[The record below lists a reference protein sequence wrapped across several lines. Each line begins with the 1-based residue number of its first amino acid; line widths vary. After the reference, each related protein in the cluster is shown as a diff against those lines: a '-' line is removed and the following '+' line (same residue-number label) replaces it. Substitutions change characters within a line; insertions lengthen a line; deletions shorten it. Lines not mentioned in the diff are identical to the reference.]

1 MNDSPSIP
9 SPVILISGA
18 SSGIGAAT
26 ARLFA
31 SQGYRVALAARRIER
46 LEELA
51 TEIRQGGG
59 QALPI
64 QTDVSRLEDIQA
76 LVKHAL
82 ENFGQ
87 IDLLFNNAG
96 FGRLDWLENL
106 DPRSDVQALLQ
117 VNLLGQMWMTQAVLP
132 HMIARRQGHIIN
144 MASVAG
150 LVAAPTYSLYAASKF
165 GLHGFSQA
173 LRREVSVYGI
183 HVSAIYPG
191 GVDTEFSQHAR
202 IHRKTGT
209 TTPAWL
215 RLSAEDVARS
225 VFDLARRPRRM
236 LVIPRL
242 MLLAVWAN
250 ALFPGAVDWVIER
263 RFVSRERNSPQG

>member
-1 MNDSPSIP
+1 MSP

-31 SQGYRVALAARRIER
+31 SQGYRVVLAARRLER

-51 TEIRQGGG
+51 AEIRQTGG
-59 QALPI
+59 QALPVR
-64 QTDVSRLEDIQA
+64 TDVGRLEDIQA
-76 LVKHAL
+76 LVRAAL
-82 ENFGQ
+82 DNYAQ

-106 DPRSDVQALLQ
+106 DPQSDIQALLQ
-117 VNLLGQMWMTQAVLP
+117 VNLLGQIWMTQAVLP

-144 MASVAG
+144 MASIAG
-150 LVAAPTYSLYAASKF
+150 LIATPTYSLYAASKF
-165 GLHGFSQA
+165 GLRGFSQA

-191 GVDTEFSQHAR
+191 SVDTEFSQHAR
-202 IHRKTGT
+202 IRRKTGVH
-209 TTPAWL
+209 TPAWL

-225 VFDLARRPRRM
+225 VLSLALRPRRT
-236 LVIPRL
+236 LVVPRL

-250 ALFPGAVDWVIER
+250 VLFPGVVDWVIKR
-263 RFVSRERNSPQG
+263 RFVSRERS

>member
-1 MNDSPSIP
+1 MINSSITAS
-9 SPVILISGA
+9 SPVILITGA

-31 SQGYRVALAARRIER
+31 SQGYRVVLAARRIER

-51 TEIRQGGG
+51 AEIRQGGD
-59 QALPI
+59 QALPV
-64 QTDVSRLEDIQA
+64 QTDVSRLEEIQD
-76 LVKHAL
+76 LVKTTL
-82 ENFGQ
+82 ENYGQ
-87 IDLLFNNAG
+87 IDVLFNNAG

-106 DPRSDVQALLQ
+106 DPQSDIQALLQ
-117 VNLLGQMWMTQAVLP
+117 VDLLGQMWMTQAVLP

-144 MASVAG
+144 MVSVAG
-150 LVAAPTYSLYAASKF
+150 LVATPTYSLYAAGKF
-165 GLHGFSQA
+165 GLRGFSQA

-183 HVSAIYPG
+183 QVSAIYPG

-202 IHRKTGT
+202 IRRKTRVS
-209 TTPAWL
+209 TPAWL
-215 RLSAEDVARS
+215 RLSAEDVAQS
-225 VFDLARRPRRM
+225 VLSLARRPRHM

-263 RFVSRERNSPQG
+263 RFVSHERN